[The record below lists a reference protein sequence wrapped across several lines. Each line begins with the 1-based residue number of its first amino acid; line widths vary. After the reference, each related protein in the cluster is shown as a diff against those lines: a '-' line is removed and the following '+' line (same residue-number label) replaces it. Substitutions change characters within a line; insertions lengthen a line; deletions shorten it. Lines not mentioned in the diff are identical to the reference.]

1 MSALGSI
8 AIAASGVVA
17 RALCSGLETGLY
29 VVNRVRL
36 AVRAGRGERRAIR
49 LERELERPDRI
60 LATLLIANNAANYA
74 GSLGV
79 AAVIE
84 TLVTPVW
91 AIVVIN
97 TLLVV
102 PILFV
107 LGETV
112 PKDLFRTRADHW
124 MPRFA
129 ALLEVARR
137 SLTVVGLVP
146 LFSVISDLVRW
157 LVGEQS
163 VDAGSPRARVTRF
176 IRESHASGSL
186 SEAQLDL
193 ADRAMA
199 MRRRTVSG
207 EMTPWRQVATVS
219 LDENVVD
226 GRAVA
231 RRTLRSRL
239 PVVDRGRVV
248 GLVEVQEL
256 LLNGGELAAAT
267 DRSVPRFVPTTP
279 AFAALESLRRQRRPM
294 GIVEDAS
301 GRPLG
306 VVTLKD
312 LVEPLL
318 GDLRAW

>member
-1 MSALGSI
+1 MSVIGSI
-8 AIAASGVVA
+8 GIAAVGVVA
-17 RALCSGLETGLY
+17 SALCSGLETGLY

-36 AVRAGRGERRAIR
+36 AVRAGRGDGRATR
-49 LERELERPDRI
+49 LEQELERPDRL

-84 TLVTPVW
+84 TFVTPIW
-91 AIVVIN
+91 AIVVLN
-97 TLLVV
+97 TVLVV

-112 PKDLFRTRADHW
+112 PKDLFRTRADQW
-124 MPRFA
+124 MPRFGMP
-129 ALLEVARR
+129 LVLARR
-137 SLTVVGLVP
+137 LLTVIGLVP
-146 LFSVISDLVRW
+146 LFAVISAIVRRV
-157 LVGEQS
+157 VGVRSE
-163 VDAGSPRARVTRF
+163 DAGSPRARVTRF

-207 EMTPWRQVATVS
+207 EMTPWRQVVTVPMS
-219 LDENVVD
+219 DRTVD

-239 PVVDRGRVV
+239 PVTDRGRVV
-248 GLVEVQEL
+248 GLVEVQDL
-256 LLNGGELAAAT
+256 LLKDGDLSAAIQS
-267 DRSVPRFVPTTP
+267 DVPRFRPTTP
-279 AFAALESLRRQRRPM
+279 AFAALESLRHRRRPI
-294 GIVEDAS
+294 GIVEDAA

>member
-1 MSALGSI
+1 MSVVGAI
-8 AIAASGVVA
+8 TIAAGGVVA
-17 RALCSGLETGLY
+17 SALCSGLETGLY

-36 AVRAGRGERRAIR
+36 AVRAGRGERRAAR
-49 LERELERPDRI
+49 LERELERPDRL

-84 TLVTPVW
+84 TLVSPIW
-91 AIVVIN
+91 AIVVLN
-97 TLLVV
+97 TLVVV

-112 PKDLFRTRADHW
+112 PKDLFRTRADQW
-124 MPRFA
+124 TPRFA
-129 ALLEVARR
+129 TGLGVARTL
-137 SLTVVGLVP
+137 LTLVGLVP
-146 LFSVISDLVRW
+146 LFAAISNLVRW
-157 LVGEQS
+157 LVGERS
-163 VDAGSPRARVTRF
+163 EDAGSPRARVTRF

-219 LDENVVD
+219 FEDSSLD
-226 GRAVA
+226 GRSLA
-231 RRTLRSRL
+231 RRTVRSRL

-256 LLNGGELAAAT
+256 LLNGGDLQAAT
-267 DRSVPRFVPTTP
+267 DSTVPRFDPTTP
-279 AFAALESLRRQRRPM
+279 AFAALESLRRQRRPV

-306 VVTLKD
+306 MVTLKD

>member
-1 MSALGSI
+1 MSVLG
-8 AIAASGVVA
+8 AMAVATGGVVGS
-17 RALCSGLETGLY
+17 ALCSGLETGLY

-36 AVRAGRGERRAIR
+36 AVRAGRGERRSIR
-49 LERELERPDRI
+49 LEQELERPDRL

-79 AAVIE
+79 AALIE
-84 TLVTPVW
+84 TMVTPIW
-91 AIVVIN
+91 AIVVLN
-97 TLLVV
+97 TLVVV

-112 PKDLFRTRADHW
+112 PKDLFRTRADQW

-129 ALLEVARR
+129 VM
-137 SLTVVGLVP
+137 LTVVRRMLTVIGLVP
-146 LFSVISDLVRW
+146 LFAGLSNLVRR
-157 LVGEQS
+157 LVG
-163 VDAGSPRARVTRF
+163 VRKDDARSPRARVTRF

-199 MRRRTVSG
+199 MRRRSVSG
-207 EMTPWRQVATVS
+207 EMTPWRQVVTVA
-219 LDENVVD
+219 LRERQAD
-226 GRAVA
+226 GRAIA

-239 PVVDRGRVV
+239 PVVDGGRVV
-248 GLVEVQEL
+248 GLVDVQDV
-256 LLNGGELAAAT
+256 LLNGGDLTAALQT
-267 DRSVPRFVPTTP
+267 DVPRFRPDTP
-279 AFAALESLRRQRRPM
+279 AFAALESLRRQRRPV
-294 GIVEDAS
+294 GIVEDGS

-306 VVTLKD
+306 MVTLKD

>member
-1 MSALGSI
+1 MSVVGSI
-8 AIAASGVVA
+8 AIAAGGVVA
-17 RALCSGLETGLY
+17 SALCSGLETGLY
-29 VVNRVRL
+29 VVSRVRL
-36 AVRAGRGERRAIR
+36 AVRAGRGERRAVR
-49 LERELERPDRI
+49 LERELERPDRL

-84 TLVTPVW
+84 TFVTPIW
-91 AIVVIN
+91 AIVVLN
-97 TLLVV
+97 TLVVV

-107 LGETV
+107 LGETI

-124 MPRFA
+124 TPRFA
-129 ALLEVARR
+129 PGLTVAR
-137 SLTVVGLVP
+137 SILTVIGLVP
-146 LFSVISDLVRW
+146 LFAAMSRFVRW
-157 LVGEQS
+157 LVGERS
-163 VDAGSPRARVTRF
+163 EDSGSPRARVTRF

-219 LDENVVD
+219 LDECPVD
-226 GRAVA
+226 GRSLA

-239 PVVDRGRVV
+239 PVVDGGRVV
-248 GLVEVQEL
+248 GLVEVQAL
-256 LLNGGELAAAT
+256 LLNGGDLAAAT
-267 DRSVPRFVPTTP
+267 ESDVPRFAPTTP
-279 AFAALESLRRQRRPM
+279 AFAALESLRRQRRPV
-294 GIVEDAS
+294 GIVEDS
-301 GRPLG
+301 FGRPLG
-306 VVTLKD
+306 MVTLKD

>member
-1 MSALGSI
+1 MSLVGSI
-8 AIAASGVVA
+8 VIAVGGVAASAV
-17 RALCSGLETGLY
+17 CSGMETGLY

-49 LERELERPDRI
+49 LEQELERPDRL

-84 TLVTPVW
+84 TMVTPIW
-91 AIVVIN
+91 AIVVLN
-97 TLLVV
+97 TVVVV

-112 PKDLFRTRADHW
+112 PKDLFRTRADQW
-124 MPRFA
+124 MPRVA
-129 ALLEVARR
+129 GILTTVRLAL
-137 SLTVVGLVP
+137 TTVGLVP
-146 LFSVISDLVRW
+146 LFGGLSSLVRW
-157 LVGEQS
+157 AVGIRDA
-163 VDAGSPRARVTRF
+163 DAGSPRARVTRF

-207 EMTPWRQVATVS
+207 EMTPWRQVVTVS
-219 LDENVVD
+219 STDKVID
-226 GRAVA
+226 GRMLA
-231 RRTLRSRL
+231 RRTLRSRV
-239 PVVDRGRVV
+239 PVVAGNRVV
-248 GLVEVQEL
+248 GLVAIQDL
-256 LLNGGELAAAT
+256 LLQGGDLQ
-267 DRSVPRFVPTTP
+267 DVMQRDVPRFDPGTP
-279 AFAALESLRRQRRPM
+279 AFTALESLRRQRRPL
-294 GIVEDAS
+294 GIVEDRS

>member
-1 MSALGSI
+1 MSVVGAI
-8 AIAASGVVA
+8 TIAAGGVVA
-17 RALCSGLETGLY
+17 SALCSGLETGLY

-36 AVRAGRGERRAIR
+36 AVRAGRGERRAAR
-49 LERELERPDRI
+49 LERELERPDRL

-84 TLVTPVW
+84 TLVAPIW
-91 AIVVIN
+91 AVVVLN
-97 TLLVV
+97 TLVVV

-112 PKDLFRTRADHW
+112 PKDLFRTRADQW
-124 MPRFA
+124 TPRFVTG
-129 ALLEVARR
+129 LTVARTIF
-137 SLTVVGLVP
+137 TVVGLVP
-146 LFSVISDLVRW
+146 LFAVISNLVRW
-157 LVGEQS
+157 LIGERS
-163 VDAGSPRARVTRF
+163 EDVGSPRARVTRF

-207 EMTPWRQVATVS
+207 EMTPWRQVVTVS
-219 LDENVVD
+219 LHEHSVD
-226 GRAVA
+226 GRSVA

-239 PVVDRGRVV
+239 PVLDRGRVV
-248 GLVEVQEL
+248 GVVEVQDL
-256 LLNGGELAAAT
+256 LLNGGDLVAAT
-267 DRSVPRFVPTTP
+267 NSMVPRFTPTTP
-279 AFAALESLRRQRRPM
+279 AFAALESLRRQRRPV

-306 VVTLKD
+306 LVTLKD

-318 GDLRAW
+318 GDLSAW

>member
-1 MSALGSI
+1 MSVVGAISI
-8 AIAASGVVA
+8 AAGGVVA
-17 RALCSGLETGLY
+17 SALCSGLETGLY

-36 AVRAGRGERRAIR
+36 AVRAGRGERRAAR
-49 LERELERPDRI
+49 LERELERPDRL

-84 TLVTPVW
+84 TLVAPIW
-91 AIVVIN
+91 AIVVLN
-97 TLLVV
+97 TLVVV

-112 PKDLFRTRADHW
+112 PKDLFRTRADQW
-124 MPRFA
+124 TPRFA
-129 ALLEVARR
+129 TALTAARTTF
-137 SLTVVGLVP
+137 TVVGLVP
-146 LFSVISDLVRW
+146 LFAAISNLVRRM
-157 LVGEQS
+157 VGERTR
-163 VDAGSPRARVTRF
+163 DAGSPRARVTRF

-207 EMTPWRQVATVS
+207 EMTPWRQVATV
-219 LDENVVD
+219 NVEDTRVD
-226 GRAVA
+226 GRSLA
-231 RRTLRSRL
+231 RRTVRSRL
-239 PVVDRGRVV
+239 PVVDRGRVI
-248 GLVEVQEL
+248 GLVEVQDL
-256 LLNGGELAAAT
+256 LLNGGDLAAAT
-267 DRSVPRFVPTTP
+267 ETTVPRFAPTTP
-279 AFAALESLRRQRRPM
+279 AFAALESLRRERRPV
-294 GIVEDAS
+294 GIVEDTA

-306 VVTLKD
+306 LVTLKD
-312 LVEPLL
+312 LIEPLL

>member
-1 MSALGSI
+1 
-8 AIAASGVVA
+8 
-17 RALCSGLETGLY
+17 
-29 VVNRVRL
+29 
-36 AVRAGRGERRAIR
+36 
-49 LERELERPDRI
+49 
-60 LATLLIANNAANYA
+60 
-74 GSLGV
+74 
-79 AAVIE
+79 
-84 TLVTPVW
+84 
-91 AIVVIN
+91 
-97 TLLVV
+97 VV

-112 PKDLFRTRADHW
+112 PKDLFRTRADQW
-124 MPRFA
+124 TPRFA
-129 ALLEVARR
+129 TGLGVARTL
-137 SLTVVGLVP
+137 LTLVGLVP
-146 LFSVISDLVRW
+146 LFAAISNLVRW
-157 LVGEQS
+157 LVGERS
-163 VDAGSPRARVTRF
+163 EDAGSPRARVTRF

-219 LDENVVD
+219 FEDSSLD
-226 GRAVA
+226 GRSLA
-231 RRTLRSRL
+231 RRTVRSRL

-256 LLNGGELAAAT
+256 LLNGGDLQAAT
-267 DRSVPRFVPTTP
+267 DSTVPRFDPTTP
-279 AFAALESLRRQRRPM
+279 AFAALESLRRQRRPV

-306 VVTLKD
+306 MVTLKD